1 MGIPSLH
8 NELEHIENQI
18 FDLEVNYL
26 EETRTCGNVTLGWDD
41 FLDAR

>member
-1 MGIPSLH
+1 MGTPSLH

-18 FDLEVNYL
+18 FDLEANYL
-26 EETRTCGNVTLGWDD
+26 EETRMYGNVVRGWDD